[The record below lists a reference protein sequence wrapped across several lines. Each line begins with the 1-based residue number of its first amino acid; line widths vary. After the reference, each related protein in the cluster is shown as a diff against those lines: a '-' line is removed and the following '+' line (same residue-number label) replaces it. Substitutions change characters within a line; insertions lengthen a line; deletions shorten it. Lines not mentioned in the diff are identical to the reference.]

1 MNMRKYLDIVNE
13 ANAKID
19 AGGEQ
24 LDELFGMG
32 KKCSTTKEFHKE
44 LIEMG
49 YRPENQNEVRN
60 LIVADGKTYRLEYSQ
75 KYYPTVAV
83 HKGNKQQGNWV
94 TVATVFGDM
103 LSIQGGSP
111 KLRTA
116 RELWRFI
123 NSIDLRTGKRS
134 GQS

>member
-32 KKCSTTKEFHKE
+32 KKRSTTKEFHKE
-44 LIEMG
+44 LMELG
-49 YRPENQNEVRN
+49 YKPENQNEVRN
-60 LIVADGKTYRLEYSQ
+60 LIVDDGKTYRLEYFQ
-75 KYYPTVAV
+75 KHYPTVAV
-83 HKGNKQQGNWV
+83 HKGNKQQGNWA

-111 KLRTA
+111 KLNTA

-123 NSIDLRTGKRS
+123 ISIDLRTGKRT